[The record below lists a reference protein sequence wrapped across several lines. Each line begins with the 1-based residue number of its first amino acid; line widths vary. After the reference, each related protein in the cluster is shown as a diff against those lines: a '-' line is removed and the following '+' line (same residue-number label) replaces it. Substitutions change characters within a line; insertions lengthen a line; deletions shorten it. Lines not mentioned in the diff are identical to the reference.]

1 MEVFDRDGTSSIDLV
16 DVFAIDVVISLG
28 PSFTDIQTYSG
39 FYGIGQLDLSFQV
52 NCNDT
57 SFGPNC
63 TVECIPVDNNTGH
76 FTCDSEGNQVC
87 IAGYTGTN
95 CVEDVDECASIGN
108 CFMINRVCNDLLDG
122 FTCDDCLP
130 GFNGSDC
137 STNIDDCVGIDCGT
151 NRQCIDGINNH
162 SCECAPGF
170 IGDDCMTN
178 AAADNCNGTD
188 CGNGVCQNNNESFTC
203 ECNPGYTGQNCSFDI
218 NECEENSCSGN
229 RQCVDGIAT
238 FICECNPGFSGEN
251 CTTAEPTIAAS
262 TNLATIVGAAV
273 GGFVGLL
280 LLLALLVL
288 VVALLMRRRRQRSV
302 KFKRKRLLH
311 ACIDA
316 IPLFIEIFRVLLH
329 NCLAS

>member
-1 MEVFDRDGTSSIDLV
+1 MDHDAGSSSFDLV
-16 DVFAIDVVISLG
+16 DVFAVDVVIPLG
-28 PSFTDIQTYSG
+28 PSFTDIQTYNG
-39 FYGIGQLDLSFQV
+39 LYGIGQLDLSFQV
-52 NCNDT
+52 NCSEN

-76 FTCDSEGNQVC
+76 FNCDSEGNQVC

-95 CVEDVDECASIGN
+95 CLEDVDECANSP
-108 CFMINRVCNDLLDG
+108 CVNRVCNNLRDSFSCG
-122 FTCDDCLP
+122 DCLP
-130 GFNGSDC
+130 GFQLNGSDC
-137 STNIDDCVGIDCGT
+137 SINIDDCVGIDCGT

-170 IGDDCMTN
+170 VGDDCITE
-178 AAADNCNGTD
+178 NCIGID
-188 CGNGVCQNNNESFTC
+188 CRNGVCQNSNESFTC
-203 ECNPGYTGQNCSFDI
+203 ECNAGYTGQSCSVDI

-238 FICECNPGFSGEN
+238 FTCKCNPDFSGEN
-251 CTTAEPTIAAS
+251 CTTAEPTIEAS
-262 TNLATIVGAAV
+262 TNLATIIGAAV

-288 VVALLMRRRRQRSV
+288 VVALLVRRRRQRSV

-311 ACIDA
+311 ACPFHYLSRYLEYYYTI
-316 IPLFIEIFRVLLH
+316 V
-329 NCLAS
+329 

>member
-1 MEVFDRDGTSSIDLV
+1 MQVFVEVFDFDGLSSTADLV
-16 DVFAIDVVISLG
+16 DVFAVDVVISLG
-28 PSFTDIQTYSG
+28 PSFTDMQTFNG

-52 NCNDT
+52 NCREN

-63 TVECIPVDNNTGH
+63 TIECIPVDNNTGH

-95 CVEDVDECASIGN
+95 CLEDVDECANSV
-108 CFMINRVCNDLLDG
+108 CVAINRVCRNLLDG
-122 FTCDDCLP
+122 FTCGVCLP

-137 STNIDDCVGIDCGT
+137 STNIDDCVGIDCGI

-170 IGDDCMTN
+170 VGDDCITE
-178 AAADNCNGTD
+178 NCIGID
-188 CGNGVCQNNNESFTC
+188 CGNGICQNSNESFTC
-203 ECNPGYTGQNCSFDI
+203 ECNAGYTGQSCSVDI

-238 FICECNPGFSGEN
+238 FTCECNPGFSGEN

-262 TNLATIVGAAV
+262 TNLATIIGAAV
-273 GGFVGLL
+273 GGFVGGVILVAVAVGVIA
-280 LLLALLVL
+280 LAVR
-288 VVALLMRRRRQRSV
+288 MTRRRSKPQGNV
-302 KFKRKRLLH
+302 VTYT
-311 ACIDA
+311 
-316 IPLFIEIFRVLLH
+316 VL
-329 NCLAS
+329 